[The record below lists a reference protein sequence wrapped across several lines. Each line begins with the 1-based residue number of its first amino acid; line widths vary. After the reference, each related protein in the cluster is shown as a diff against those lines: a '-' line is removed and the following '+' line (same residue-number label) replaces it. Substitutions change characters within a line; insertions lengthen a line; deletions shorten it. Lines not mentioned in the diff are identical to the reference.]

1 MAIRSFKDKQP
12 QIGNQVFID
21 DSAVVIGDVTIG
33 DDVSI
38 WPTTVVRGDVEKISI
53 GAGTN
58 VQDGA
63 VLHVSH
69 AGDFSPKGH
78 PLTIGKGVT
87 IGHRAVVHACTV
99 GDYCLIGIGAIVM
112 DDAVIEDY
120 VMLGAGA
127 LVPPGK
133 KLESGFLYV
142 GAPAKQA
149 RALSEHE
156 KAFLEYSYQHY
167 IQLKNQYLQH
177 SSKIQSKFVRKK

>member
-1 MAIRSFKDKQP
+1 MAIRKFNDKQP
-12 QIGNQVFID
+12 SIGRSVYID

-38 WPTTVVRGDVEKISI
+38 WPMTVVRGDVESI
-53 GAGTN
+53 RIGEGTN

-69 AGDFSPKGH
+69 AGKFSPQGH

-99 GDYCLIGIGAIVM
+99 GNYCLIGVGAIIM
-112 DDAVIEDY
+112 DDAVLEDY

-133 KLESGFLYV
+133 TLESGYLYV
-142 GAPAKQA
+142 GAPAKQV
-149 RALSEHE
+149 RPLKESEKE
-156 KAFLEYSYQHY
+156 FLEYSYQHY
-167 IQLKNQYLQH
+167 MHLKDQYL
-177 SSKIQSKFVRKK
+177 K